1 MYRVAK
7 KPTRGSKRRFCIG
20 VLGRSTIEIFSSK
33 VIAPTLFAEG
43 MVLGEALNVLRVLT
57 STLIG

>member
-20 VLGRSTIEIFSSK
+20 VLGRSTIEIFNSK
-33 VIAPTLFAEG
+33 VTAPTLFAEG
-43 MVLGEALNVLRVLT
+43 IVLGEALNVLRALT